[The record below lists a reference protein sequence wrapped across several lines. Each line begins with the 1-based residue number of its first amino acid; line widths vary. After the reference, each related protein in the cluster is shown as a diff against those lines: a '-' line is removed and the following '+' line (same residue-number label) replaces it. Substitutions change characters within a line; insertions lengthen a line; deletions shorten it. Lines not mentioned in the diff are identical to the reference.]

1 MNALELLQKL
11 YLKFHREVGE
21 ESEGKILEQVSDFLA
36 EEMGDD
42 KYLAWLELNDPEDYG
57 DLDGFWN
64 SDHE

>member
-64 SDHE
+64 SDNE